1 MALGVFF
8 AVGAVFAYRGWA
20 ARDQMMYLDEIFVG
34 EALQPRLVVFRGFTN
49 EWGETVFLQPFSGYL
64 HTVVRALIE
73 LILLGPLSHYP
84 TWTFALSTMVWT
96 WCALLLYFAVR
107 NLVGVTGGVLAA
119 LLFPLLHA
127 SNIIL
132 LGQLN
137 ALQWPMLVA
146 AVVAVA
152 TDFTPRTKFG
162 SFIYAVFLVATALNA
177 ALAFI
182 PLLML
187 GWRVLVFPK
196 RRKRRDLVYF
206 MLMAAP
212 YTLQVMSY
220 RGQHIRVVDGRN
232 PCSYM
237 WNEISYIPKLLLPG
251 HLRGSVIDNLT
262 PAALLLL
269 IGFLIVLVAIVVVGI
284 VIHIRSSRR
293 VAGMI
298 IELMLVSVVTAILS
312 VYLNGNLNHQYVLI
326 PTMTAWVAVIIA
338 LHGILHSTRWKMW
351 GQWATMGAVG
361 IFVFSTVG
369 LWQNGYSDPFF
380 EPTTGTQLDGAIE
393 KTQSWCINKDD
404 EDLINLTGYS
414 INLPCHVIREL
425 R

>member
-1 MALGVFF
+1 VAFGVFF

-34 EALQPRLVVFRGFTN
+34 ESLQPRLAMFRGFTN
-49 EWGETVFLQPFSGYL
+49 MWGETIFLQPFSGYL

-73 LILLGPLSHYP
+73 LILLGPLSQYP
-84 TWTFALSTMVWT
+84 AWTYTLSTVVWSG
-96 WCALLLYFAVR
+96 CALLLYFAIKDV
-107 NLVGVTGGVLAA
+107 VGVTGGVLAA

-146 AVVAVA
+146 AVITVA

-162 SFIYAVFLVATALNA
+162 SVLYAVFLIATALNA

-196 RRKRRDLVYF
+196 RKKWRDLVYF
-206 MLMAAP
+206 TLMAAP
-212 YTLQVMSY
+212 YTLQVLSY
-220 RGQHIRVVDGRN
+220 RGQRIRVVDGRN
-232 PCSYM
+232 PWSYM
-237 WNEISYIPKLLLPG
+237 WNEIGYVPKLLLPG

-269 IGFLIVLVAIVVVGI
+269 VGFLIVLVATVVVGI
-284 VIHIRSSRR
+284 VMYFRSSRR
-293 VAGMI
+293 VARVI

-338 LHGILHSTRWKMW
+338 LHGVLHSARWKMW

-361 IFVFSTVG
+361 IFVFSSVG
-369 LWQNGYSDPFF
+369 LWKNSYSDPFF
-380 EPTTGTQLDGAIE
+380 GPTTGTQLDDAIE